1 MRQALTFVLA
11 CTLAASGLHAQAEYD
26 AVDGISEIITGNGY
40 AIYIDDPKFSEAQN
54 YRIVVTRRAGSEP
67 AGPFSSGAYAPSEV
81 FGDSRTGRFV
91 LVPAE
96 LPETLYDSGTPDDP
110 SDDDF
115 ASNLY
120 RLTGISVDNPGA
132 GYFGTSTVTVEGA
145 GGPTLSWDVEVG
157 RSAVSEL
164 TLTNGGSGYR
174 DPPAVTIEG
183 GGGSGAKAVATIGG
197 EVGSIELTS
206 AGSGYTGAPTV
217 AITGS
222 GEGAT
227 AEASFGGVVSSIE
240 VDHSGYYW
248 TGDNYPDDDVQG
260 GAPRITIEGGGGSGA
275 EAEVT
280 AMYWYEGVVES
291 VTITNGGSGY
301 ESAPDVT
308 ITSADRDG
316 SPAYPDK
323 QEWSTATGH
332 RFDRGRCGCR
342 SPNRQRRCRIP
353 AVLHHGRVL
362 LGRRWHGSRGDGEP
376 GDDERLCPKR
386 RGHQPWAELH
396 VCSDRDVH
404 AKLEVQRWL
413 RSRHRHSDDRD
424 RHRNHRH
431 QRRVGLRDRAGR
443 DAFGRRRIRR
453 GKRWR
458 RSWAKSFRSNSRIPV
473 WSTNL
478 LRP

>member
-1 MRQALTFVLA
+1 MRQALTFILA

-26 AVDGISEIITGNGY
+26 AVDGISEIVVGNGF
-40 AIYIDDPKFSEAQN
+40 AIYIDDPKFSEAKN
-54 YRIVVTRRAGSEP
+54 YRIVVTRRADYGD
-67 AGPFSSGAYAPSEV
+67 GPFSSGAYAPSEL

-91 LVPAE
+91 LVSAE
-96 LPETLYDSGTPDDP
+96 LPETMYDSGTPDDP

-115 ASNLY
+115 ASELY
-120 RLTGISVDNPGA
+120 RLAGISIDNPGA

-308 ITSADRDG
+308 ITSADEDG
-316 SPAYPDK
+316 SPAYPDR
-323 QEWSTATGH
+323 QEYTTATGTALIE
-332 RFDRGRCGCR
+332 DGVVVGV
-342 SPNRQRRCRIP
+342 RIDKEGAGYRP
-353 AVLHHGRVL
+353 YYTMAVSFSGGGGTGAEGTANLEMTNG
-362 LGRRWHGSRGDGEP
+362 
-376 GDDERLCPKR
+376 LCPKR

-443 DAFGRRRIRR
+443 DAFGAAADQAR
-453 GKRWR
+453 KRWR